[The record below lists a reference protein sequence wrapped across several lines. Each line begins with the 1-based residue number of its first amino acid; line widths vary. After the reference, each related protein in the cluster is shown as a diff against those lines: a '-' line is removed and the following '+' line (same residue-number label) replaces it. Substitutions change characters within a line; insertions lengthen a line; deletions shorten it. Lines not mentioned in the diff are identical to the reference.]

1 MNKKPLTRF
10 EKYEREESK
19 ARLKLYDLEKEK
31 EKKQDELNTY
41 YKRHRSMSFDL
52 LKTCD
57 VAKLNKIYAYFDKNK
72 SYIHE
77 SELGLR
83 CDDRGMKLHFWLHND
98 PDYLV
103 LHLSSNH
110 NNIVFSGSTSW
121 IIKAPTLEDKVNVLK
136 TVKTDISKIIQNKT
150 IA

>member
-1 MNKKPLTRF
+1 MSKRPLTRF

-19 ARLKLYDLEKEK
+19 ARFKLYDLEKEK
-31 EKKQDELNTY
+31 ENKKQELETY

-52 LKTCD
+52 LKTGD
-57 VAKLNKIYAYFDKNK
+57 VTKLNKIYAYFDKNK

-110 NNIVFSGSTSW
+110 NNMVFSGSTSW
-121 IIKAPTLEDKVNVLK
+121 IIKAPTLEDKVKILK
-136 TVKTDISKIIQNKT
+136 MVKSDITRIIEGE
-150 IA
+150 

>member
-1 MNKKPLTRF
+1 MSKRLLTRF

-31 EKKQDELNTY
+31 ESKKQELETY

-52 LKTCD
+52 LKTGD
-57 VAKLNKIYAYFDKNK
+57 VDKLNKIYGYFDKNK
-72 SYIHE
+72 CYIHE

-83 CDDRGMKLHFWLHND
+83 CDDRGMKLHFWLYKD

-121 IIKAPTLEDKVNVLK
+121 IIKAPTLEDKVKILK
-136 TVKTDISKIIQNKT
+136 MVKSDITKIIKGE
-150 IA
+150 

>member
-1 MNKKPLTRF
+1 MSKRLLTRF

-31 EKKQDELNTY
+31 ESKKQELETY

-52 LKTCD
+52 LKTGD
-57 VAKLNKIYAYFDKNK
+57 VTKLNKIYAYFDKNK
-72 SYIHE
+72 CYIHE

-83 CDDRGMKLHFWLHND
+83 CDDRGMKLHFWLYKD

-121 IIKAPTLEDKVNVLK
+121 IIKAPTLEDKVKILK
-136 TVKTDISKIIQNKT
+136 MVKSDIIKIIKGE
-150 IA
+150 